1 MRSRFLQVLV
11 AVAMVIVMLGMS
23 AAPAAAHTGFESSDP
38 ADGAT
43 VDAGLATIT
52 IVFTNEAEP
61 AGDGF
66 VVLDPDLGLRE
77 PDTID
82 RPDVGEFV
90 LHFDPAI
97 SPGDIGVRWT
107 VQAPDAHPIEGTFQ
121 FTVQGASTPTA
132 DAGPSPTESE
142 TSSDSAPPEIAA
154 IPGLDEFLDTQT
166 GSTAGRRISDL
177 GRLVAMAGMMISL
190 GFIAF
195 ATLVMRG
202 TANELRN
209 LLFWIRRA
217 SVAVVVGTVLDCA
230 GHVADV
236 SGDGLSAI
244 LDPSAYADSLST
256 SAWAAYLLRIASAVI
271 VAATARISMV
281 HVHDAKDVLATVS
294 ASMPVGA
301 GSTRVADHGTDHWG
315 DQDVAW
321 DIDRAGLLPLLGFAA
336 MLLSHTFDGHT
347 VTEGNR
353 ILTGLASASHVL
365 AASVWVGGV
374 AALALIIRRRRRRG
388 ERTHALTM
396 VTRFSVLAAGALAAV
411 TVFGLYLTWVII
423 DSPSDLWATPWGRL
437 LIAKLLVVAV
447 AASFGAHNHHVIV
460 PALERAEEDDPTVER
475 LRSTLRFEVLALAAV
490 TVLTALLVRAASTI

>member
-1 MRSRFLQVLV
+1 MRSTIRRTPAVVFAAAALVLV
-11 AVAMVIVMLGMS
+11 L

-43 VDAGLATIT
+43 VDAGLDTLT

-61 AGDGF
+61 SGEGF
-66 VVLDPDLGLRE
+66 VILDPDLGLRE
-77 PDTID
+77 PDSID
-82 RPDVGEFV
+82 RPDVGGFV

-97 SPGDIGVRWT
+97 ASGDVGVRWI

-121 FTVQGASTPTA
+121 FTVEPSTTPTTVA
-132 DAGPSPTESE
+132 TTSPAEDGEPGDPVSTE
-142 TSSDSAPPEIAA
+142 AA
-154 IPGLDEFLDTQT
+154 ASPGLDEFLDTQT

-202 TANELRN
+202 TADELRM

-256 SAWAAYLLRIASAVI
+256 GAWAAYLLRIASAVI
-271 VAATARISMV
+271 VASTARISMV
-281 HVHDAKDVLATVS
+281 HIRDAKDVLAAVS
-294 ASMPVGA
+294 SSMPIGA
-301 GSTRVADHGTDHWG
+301 GSTRVADHGNDHWD
-315 DQDVAW
+315 DQYVAW

-336 MLLSHTFDGHT
+336 MLASHTFDGHT

-365 AASVWVGGV
+365 AAAIWVGGV
-374 AALALIIRRRRRRG
+374 AALALIIRRRRRSDR
-388 ERTHALTM
+388 RTHALVM
-396 VTRFSVLAAGALAAV
+396 VTRFSVLATGALAAV
-411 TVFGLYLTWVII
+411 TVFGLYLAWVII
-423 DSPSDLWATPWGRL
+423 DAPSDLWATPWGRL
-437 LIAKLLVVAV
+437 LVAKLAVVAV
-447 AASFGAHNHHVIV
+447 AAGFGAHNHHVVV
-460 PALERAEEDDPTVER
+460 PALEAAEEDGATVER

-490 TVLTALLVRAASTI
+490 TVLTALLVRVASTI

>member
-1 MRSRFLQVLV
+1 MRSRFLRVVV
-11 AVAMVIVMLGMS
+11 AVAMAIVMLGMS

-43 VDAGLATIT
+43 VEAGLDTIT

-66 VVLDPDLGLRE
+66 VILDPDLGLRE
-77 PDTID
+77 PDTVD

-121 FTVQGASTPTA
+121 FTVEPSTTPTSSGARPTPSA
-132 DAGPSPTESE
+132 DPS
-142 TSSDSAPPEIAA
+142 D
-154 IPGLDEFLDTQT
+154 LDEFLETQS

-177 GRLVAMAGMMISL
+177 GRLIAMAGMMISL

-202 TANELRN
+202 TADELRN

-244 LDPSAYADSLST
+244 VDPSAYADSLST

-294 ASMPVGA
+294 SSMPVGA

-353 ILTGLASASHVL
+353 ILTGLASSSHVL

-374 AALALIIRRRRRRG
+374 AALALIIRRRRRRN

-396 VTRFSVLAAGALAAV
+396 VTRFSVLATGALAAV

-447 AASFGAHNHHVIV
+447 AAGFGAHNHHVIV

>member
-1 MRSRFLQVLV
+1 
-11 AVAMVIVMLGMS
+11 MS
-23 AAPAAAHTGFESSDP
+23 
-38 ADGAT
+38 
-43 VDAGLATIT
+43 
-52 IVFTNEAEP
+52 
-61 AGDGF
+61 
-66 VVLDPDLGLRE
+66 
-77 PDTID
+77 
-82 RPDVGEFV
+82 
-90 LHFDPAI
+90 
-97 SPGDIGVRWT
+97 
-107 VQAPDAHPIEGTFQ
+107 
-121 FTVQGASTPTA
+121 
-132 DAGPSPTESE
+132 
-142 TSSDSAPPEIAA
+142 
-154 IPGLDEFLDTQT
+154 
-166 GSTAGRRISDL
+166 
-177 GRLVAMAGMMISL
+177 
-190 GFIAF
+190 
-195 ATLVMRG
+195 
-202 TANELRN
+202 
-209 LLFWIRRA
+209 
-217 SVAVVVGTVLDCA
+217 GTVLDCA
-230 GHVADV
+230 GHVDDV

-244 LDPSAYADSLST
+244 VDPSAYADSLST

-294 ASMPVGA
+294 SSMPVGA

-353 ILTGLASASHVL
+353 ILTGLASSSHVL

-374 AALALIIRRRRRRG
+374 AALALIIRRRRRRN

-396 VTRFSVLAAGALAAV
+396 VTRFSVLATGALAAV

-447 AASFGAHNHHVIV
+447 AAGFGAHNHHVIV

-490 TVLTALLVRAASTI
+490 TVLTALVVRAASTI

>member
-1 MRSRFLQVLV
+1 MRSRFLRVVV
-11 AVAMVIVMLGMS
+11 AVAMAVVMLGMS

-43 VDAGLATIT
+43 VEAGLDTIT

-66 VVLDPDLGLRE
+66 VVLDPGLGLRE

-121 FTVQGASTPTA
+121 FTIQVASTPTA
-132 DAGPSPTESE
+132 DAGPSPTE
-142 TSSDSAPPEIAA
+142 IAGT
-154 IPGLDEFLDTQT
+154 PGLDEFLDTQT

-177 GRLVAMAGMMISL
+177 GRLIAMAGMMISL

-202 TANELRN
+202 TADELRN

-244 LDPSAYADSLST
+244 VDPSAYADSLST

-294 ASMPVGA
+294 SSMPVGA

-353 ILTGLASASHVL
+353 ILTGLASSSHVL

-374 AALALIIRRRRRRG
+374 AALALIIRRRRRRN

-396 VTRFSVLAAGALAAV
+396 VTRFSVLATGALAAV

-447 AASFGAHNHHVIV
+447 AVAAGFGAHNHHVIV